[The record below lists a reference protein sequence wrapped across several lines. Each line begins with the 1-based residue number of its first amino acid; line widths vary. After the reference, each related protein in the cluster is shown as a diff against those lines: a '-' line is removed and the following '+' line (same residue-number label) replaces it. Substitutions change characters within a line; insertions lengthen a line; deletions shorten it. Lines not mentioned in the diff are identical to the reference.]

1 MQSRHRKKRKRGFTL
16 VEIVVA
22 VAIIALISAGITVA
36 VVKIALKQKI
46 ELARANAET
55 LRASVKLWWQLGSDT
70 SSCPT
75 VPMLVADGAVDKGKL
90 VKADPWGE
98 PWAIKC
104 EENEA
109 TVISRG
115 PDKTPDTE
123 DDIRVPPT

>member
-1 MQSRHRKKRKRGFTL
+1 M

-36 VVKIALKQKI
+36 VIKIALKQKI
-46 ELARANAET
+46 ELARSNAET
-55 LRASVKLWWQLGSDT
+55 LRASVKLWWQLGSDNVT
-70 SSCPT
+70 CPT
-75 VPMLVADGAVDKGKL
+75 VPMLVADGAVDRGKL
-90 VKADPWGE
+90 VKADPWGQ

-104 EENEA
+104 EENDA

-123 DDIRVPPT
+123 DDIRVPPS